1 MLFLSISSFNNAGF
15 EILPDSKIGGSSLIG
30 FADDKI
36 ILATVSVMI
45 LMGALSYATLSN
57 IITKKKWSLFNLDT
71 KLVIKIEQIE
81 IIRIEFGFNSVGI
94 LLKK

>member
-1 MLFLSISSFNNAGF
+1 MLDALIAGY
-15 EILPDSKIGGSSLIG
+15 I
-30 FADDKI
+30 
-36 ILATVSVMI
+36 
-45 LMGALSYATLSN
+45 
-57 IITKKKWSLFNLDT
+57 DT